1 MHSLHLAR
9 TLVFAG
15 CYRSMSGSDKEAILI
30 RVSEFLSKSVGDLA
44 DALNEIAKQV
54 TEFQQSLNKIRSDL
68 KTAQVTP
75 MASATLPLL
84 STESGASLPSGSLF
98 DFVEGEE
105 PAMATTEEDAGLA
118 EAILLGEDFGVA
130 AAPAPSAPA
139 PSRPPTGPPKGP
151 PTGPPT
157 AQPAAP
163 FMGPPMGPP
172 TTPPA
177 AKPAVPPAAPPA
189 APAGPPKAF
198 PTPAPT
204 AKPAG
209 PPTVAR
215 PVAAPTAA
223 AMPPPVPVAAAPA
236 APGAP
241 KVGEGIAGLRSEMMA
256 EIKRIKE
263 IFES

>member
-1 MHSLHLAR
+1 
-9 TLVFAG
+9 
-15 CYRSMSGSDKEAILI
+15 MSGSDKEAILI

-84 STESGASLPSGSLF
+84 STEGGASLPSGSLF

-130 AAPAPSAPA
+130 AAPAPAAPA
-139 PSRPPTGPPKGP
+139 PSRPPTGLPKGP
-151 PTGPPT
+151 PMGAPT
-157 AQPAAP
+157 APPAAP
-163 FMGPPMGPP
+163 FMGPPLGPP
-172 TTPPA
+172 TAPPA
-177 AKPAVPPAAPPA
+177 AKPVAPPA

-198 PTPAPT
+198 PTPAP
-204 AKPAG
+204 AARPAAAAAA
-209 PPTVAR
+209 AR
-215 PVAAPTAA
+215 PVAAPPAL
-223 AMPPPVPVAAAPA
+223 AMPSPVPVAAAPG

-241 KVGEGIAGLRSEMMA
+241 RVGEGIAGLRSEMMA

>member
-1 MHSLHLAR
+1 
-9 TLVFAG
+9 
-15 CYRSMSGSDKEAILI
+15 MSGSDKEAILI

-84 STESGASLPSGSLF
+84 STESGPSLPSGSLF

-139 PSRPPTGPPKGP
+139 PSRPPTGPAK
-151 PTGPPT
+151 
-157 AQPAAP
+157 
-163 FMGPPMGPP
+163 GPPMGPP
-172 TTPPA
+172 AAPLAAPVMGPPTAPPA
-177 AKPAVPPAAPPA
+177 AKPA
-189 APAGPPKAF
+189 APAGPPKAI
-198 PTPAPT
+198 PTPAPA
-204 AKPAG
+204 AKPAA

-215 PVAAPTAA
+215 PVAAPAA
-223 AMPPPVPVAAAPA
+223 PAMAPPVPVAAAPA

-241 KVGEGIAGLRSEMMA
+241 RVGEGIAGLRSEMMA